1 MAGVWTKEKRSTL
14 EFLLKEGYMVPKI
27 ATMIEVSAPSIYNEL
42 KRCLSETEY
51 KQRQYVK
58 YSADAAIEIEIKK
71 IKGEL

>member
-1 MAGVWTKEKRSTL
+1 MASVWTKEKRSTL

-27 ATMIEVSAPSIYNEL
+27 AGMIEISAPSIYNEL
-42 KRCLSETEY
+42 KRTLTETEY

-58 YSADAAIEIEIKK
+58 YSADAAIEMEIKR